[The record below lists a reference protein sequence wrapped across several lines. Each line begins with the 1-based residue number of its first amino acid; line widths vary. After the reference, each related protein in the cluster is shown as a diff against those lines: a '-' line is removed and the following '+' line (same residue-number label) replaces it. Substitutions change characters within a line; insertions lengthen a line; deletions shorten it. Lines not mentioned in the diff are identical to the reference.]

1 MVLNLFAMCYK
12 KTITFS
18 IILATV
24 VMLSAFMPQQQQD
37 PKPTNLKV
45 LPKNISHDD
54 LDKVMDGFKA
64 ALGVK
69 CNFCHSPR
77 KDNPKRLD
85 FASDENPKK
94 EIARDMMRMTNKINK
109 KYFHETDKEG
119 KLTNISCA
127 SCHNGKEE
135 PVTVKI

>member
-1 MVLNLFAMCYK
+1 MHYK
-12 KTITFS
+12 KTIVFS
-18 IILATV
+18 FLLATV
-24 VMLSAFMPQQQQD
+24 VALSAFMPKQEE
-37 PKPTNLKV
+37 PKATNLKV

-69 CNFCHSPR
+69 CGYCHSPR
-77 KDNPKRLD
+77 KDNPKKLD

-94 EIARDMMRMTNKINK
+94 EEAREMMRMTNKINK
-109 KYFHETDKEG
+109 KYFHKKDKEG
-119 KLTNISCA
+119 KLTHITCT

-135 PVTVKI
+135 PVTIKI

>member
-1 MVLNLFAMCYK
+1 MRYK

-18 IILATV
+18 LILGTV
-24 VMLSAFMPQQQQD
+24 VMLSAFMPQQE
-37 PKPTNLKV
+37 PKQEPKATNLKV

-54 LDKVMDGFKA
+54 LDKVMDGFKL

-69 CNFCHSPR
+69 CNYCHSPR
-77 KDNPKRLD
+77 KDNPKKLD

-109 KYFHETDKEG
+109 KYFHEKDKEG
-119 KLTNISCA
+119 N
-127 SCHNGKEE
+127 
-135 PVTVKI
+135 

>member
-1 MVLNLFAMCYK
+1 MHYK

-18 IILATV
+18 ILLATV
-24 VMLSAFMPQQQQD
+24 VMLSAFMPQQQEK

-54 LDKVMDGFKA
+54 LEKVMDGFKA

-69 CNFCHSPR
+69 CGFCHSPR
-77 KDNPKRLD
+77 KDDPKKLD
-85 FASDENPKK
+85 FASDENHKK
-94 EIARDMMRMTNKINK
+94 EIARNMMRMTAKINK
-109 KYFHETDKEG
+109 KYFQHKDKEG
-119 KLTNISCA
+119 KLINISCV

-135 PVTVKI
+135 PATIKI

>member
-1 MVLNLFAMCYK
+1 MRYK

-18 IILATV
+18 LLLGTV
-24 VMLSAFMPQQQQD
+24 VMLSAFMPQQE
-37 PKPTNLKV
+37 PKQEPKATNLKV

-54 LDKVMDGFKA
+54 LDKVMDGFKL

-69 CNFCHSPR
+69 CNYCHAPR
-77 KDNPKRLD
+77 KDNPKKLD

-94 EIARDMMRMTNKINK
+94 EVARDMMRMTNKINK
-109 KYFHETDKEG
+109 KYFHEKDKEG

-135 PVTVKI
+135 PVTIKI

>member
-1 MVLNLFAMCYK
+1 MRYK
-12 KTITFS
+12 KTIALS
-18 IILATV
+18 LILTTA
-24 VMLSAFMPQQQQD
+24 VMLSAFMPQQEE
-37 PKPTNLKV
+37 PKATNLKV

-77 KDNPKRLD
+77 KDNPKKLD

-94 EIARDMMRMTNKINK
+94 EVAREMMRMTNKINK
-109 KYFHETDKEG
+109 KYFHEKDKEG

-135 PVTVKI
+135 PVTIKI